1 MEIITENIDER
12 KLMFNEYLENY
23 LGDISFV
30 KMNFIKYGFNS
41 RNLNFHIRYDERKL
55 NSRNFNKHSI
65 YYGIL
70 EKEDFQVYFF
80 GSDFELKKN
89 DEKVNPSIAVS
100 LNVNNLNQSCIV
112 FGKDNESK
120 IYLLMKIKFDN
131 LKIHQKAVLET
142 YNDILEIDE
151 KHYINFVCFDN
162 KIQILR
168 NIRNFIQKID
178 VDKSEYNFI
187 NIKSITIPYE
197 YIKMVGL
204 PEDYNENNGDT
215 IDIEKNNYCMI
226 CGHKILPN
234 SQINKYLSKFM
245 TQNPNKC
252 GACFSK
258 ILISYFQSK
267 VGRTI
272 KDKTLFLSLVE
283 NEEIINFYIELS
295 KFNGYIDKSDEII
308 FKQDLSEYQ
317 PFYSDIPD
325 ELLITENLLEKN
337 EIMIKIHDKINSIE
351 KVTIHH
357 TVFNKKFKKLL
368 SDYKLFPTDGH
379 LIKNKLIDE
388 VKKGNL
394 NLNIDEKIMEYII
407 DFAHEKNYTNI
418 FELSNKL
425 NNLTLKNKDELNDNF
440 QNKLKEHYLNEEDGW
455 EIRNQLIN
463 EIDNLSIS
471 NVENLENRFNNLII
485 EKDKTPESPEII
497 ENEMELIK
505 EFLIINQECYLNTTV
520 NNSDLNSILQLTN
533 RLKNLI
539 CLNSMILT
547 KISSELSKYEIS
559 FKIENNNVNIVTEIL
574 LNNGFQNLL
583 KGDNH
588 E

>member
-151 KHYINFVCFDN
+151 KHYINFGCFDN

-204 PEDYNENNGDT
+204 PEDYNECTSDHPAKGGLHVQHHLHQRPFRPGT
-215 IDIEKNNYCMI
+215 GRLRPPVGKSAAVP
-226 CGHKILPN
+226 GASRAGPVHRRK
-234 SQINKYLSKFM
+234 SQCH
-245 TQNPNKC
+245 PP
-252 GACFSK
+252 GAGCRVRA
-258 ILISYFQSK
+258 L
-267 VGRTI
+267 
-272 KDKTLFLSLVE
+272 
-283 NEEIINFYIELS
+283 
-295 KFNGYIDKSDEII
+295 
-308 FKQDLSEYQ
+308 
-317 PFYSDIPD
+317 
-325 ELLITENLLEKN
+325 
-337 EIMIKIHDKINSIE
+337 
-351 KVTIHH
+351 
-357 TVFNKKFKKLL
+357 LL
-368 SDYKLFPTDGH
+368 SGGGPARGDPGQGPDRPLRRHPRLY
-379 LIKNKLIDE
+379 
-388 VKKGNL
+388 
-394 NLNIDEKIMEYII
+394 
-407 DFAHEKNYTNI
+407 
-418 FELSNKL
+418 
-425 NNLTLKNKDELNDNF
+425 
-440 QNKLKEHYLNEEDGW
+440 
-455 EIRNQLIN
+455 
-463 EIDNLSIS
+463 
-471 NVENLENRFNNLII
+471 
-485 EKDKTPESPEII
+485 SP
-497 ENEMELIK
+497 L
-505 EFLIINQECYLNTTV
+505 
-520 NNSDLNSILQLTN
+520 
-533 RLKNLI
+533 
-539 CLNSMILT
+539 
-547 KISSELSKYEIS
+547 
-559 FKIENNNVNIVTEIL
+559 
-574 LNNGFQNLL
+574 
-583 KGDNH
+583 
-588 E
+588 